1 MPFIFFIVS
10 RKGRLVIITIY
21 MYYKSA
27 AEESKTH
34 HVCNYDIRLEG

>member
-34 HVCNYDIRLEG
+34 HVH